1 MVESM
6 KNLNGLD
13 ESRSLVK
20 TYEVNLEKLSSQIE
34 RLNSVLRK
42 KVQELDQA
50 NRKKSQYEYELK
62 KSETILKEL
71 DEYRFKYGEFNKK
84 FADY

>member
-20 TYEVNLEKLSSQIE
+20 TYEVNLEKLSS
-34 RLNSVLRK
+34 
-42 KVQELDQA
+42 
-50 NRKKSQYEYELK
+50 
-62 KSETILKEL
+62 
-71 DEYRFKYGEFNKK
+71 
-84 FADY
+84 